1 VQLAAPWIALVR
13 NTDWGCSGKK
23 MGMVVAGALLP
34 HRVVVTTLM
43 VEVRVRV
50 RVCLG
55 VAAPVTSVDYR
66 SFWGQ
71 RGGDGTAEA
80 TGRWRATGGARGAK
94 AGSREEDGR
103 SRRDESLKEE
113 EDRRRRMTGGRRR
126 PQSRGLVR

>member
-1 VQLAAPWIALVR
+1 VQPAAPWIALVR

-23 MGMVVAGALLP
+23 MGTVVAGALLP
-34 HRVVVTTLM
+34 HRVVVTALM
-43 VEVRVRV
+43 VEVRV

-94 AGSREEDGR
+94 AGSREEEDGR

-126 PQSRGLVR
+126 PQSRALVR